1 MLPSALLAASF
12 LRDPMV
18 LFLSGLALL
27 ILFFWYFATDF
38 EARKRNL
45 GSVLIIGVSA
55 LCVLALQDPLKLG
68 IDLAGGSSFTLQVK
82 PKIDEG
88 SGQPIPLTADDVKQA
103 KATVEKRLNSMG
115 NIEMSAVVQGD
126 DKILIQM
133 PGMAPETAADIRV
146 QLEKVARLEVRKV
159 NPEGGQ
165 PGPNGKTLAERI
177 DANEEPRMPGYKV
190 FKHHYDYEGTKRT
203 EYLLL
208 SNRVAWTGKDVQ
220 HAYPESMGGGVSV
233 GITLTNAGGDKMI
246 NLTKDLKPGYDRIAV
261 VLDGEVITAPGLKQ
275 VPLGKSF
282 QIDGQESLEEARALA
297 NALKNPLENP
307 LEIIDERTVTP
318 TLGAA
323 VVKQGLYAGAVGL
336 SITALFVL
344 IYYRTAGLIALFGL
358 VVNTL
363 MIFGGMAMFDFT
375 FTLPSIAG
383 MILSI
388 GMAVDANVLI
398 YERLREEIAA
408 GKSLKIA
415 ISASYDKAFSAIF
428 DSNLTSLITAVILLF
443 MGSGTIK
450 GFAITLVIGIAASMF
465 SGILVTRVLF
475 RWANDLSLLKK
486 LSFLNLIKATKIDF
500 LSKTKIS
507 YIVSGILILASIG
520 AVAMRG
526 ERSLGIDFTG
536 GTLVEFQ
543 MGDKPINQQEVEE
556 SLGKVEA
563 SKRPTSQVEKSITGE
578 LLTVRC
584 ASGDEENVEK
594 HLRKSFADLGER
606 NVQFKLGNQQISQ
619 QEVDKSL
626 EQLDASKRPTSQ
638 VGKSPKGDGELLT
651 VNCAAGDEEKVEK
664 HLRAAF
670 PLLAEKEVLVTNTI
684 PASRQAVSATLG
696 KDYMIESGIALV
708 LGLIGIL
715 LYITIRFEFS
725 FALGGF
731 VALLHDVVLSA
742 GILILFGGE
751 LSLIHVG
758 ALLTIAGYSIN
769 DTIVIFDRIRD
780 SLRHGEGDVKDLMNE
795 AINATLSRTVLTS
808 LTTIATVAILT
819 VFGGSQLKDFSSM
832 ILIGL
837 VIGTYSSVFIA
848 SPVVLWWSQ
857 RKGGSLRKEI
867 LHTTLAE
874 SDIQAT
880 P

>member
-1 MLPSALLAASF
+1 MLLSALLAVSF
-12 LRDPMV
+12 LKDPMV

-27 ILFFWYFATDF
+27 ILFFWYFATDY

-45 GSVLIIGVSA
+45 GSVLILGISA

-68 IDLAGGSSFTLQVK
+68 IDLAGGSSFTLLVK
-82 PKIDEG
+82 PKTDEG
-88 SGQPIPLTADDVKQA
+88 TGQPIPLTADDVKQA
-103 KATVEKRLNSMG
+103 KATVEKRLNTYG
-115 NIEMSAVVQGD
+115 NIEMSAVVQGN
-126 DKILIQM
+126 DKILLQM
-133 PGMAPETAADIRV
+133 PGMSPETAADIRV

-159 NPEGGQ
+159 NPDGGQ

-190 FKHHYDYEGTKRT
+190 YKHHYDVEGSKRT
-203 EYLLL
+203 EFLLL

-233 GITLTNAGGDKMI
+233 GITLTSSGGDKMI
-246 NLTKDLKPGYDRIAV
+246 NLTKDLTPGKDRIAV

-323 VVKQGLYAGAVGL
+323 VVKQGLWAGAVGL

-358 VVNTL
+358 AVNTL

-415 ISASYDKAFSAIF
+415 ISTSYDKAFSAIF

-475 RWANDLSLLKK
+475 RWTNDLSILKK

-520 AVAMRG
+520 AVTMRG

-543 MGDKPINQQEVEE
+543 MGEKHINQQEVEH
-556 SLGKVEA
+556 SLGQVQA

-578 LLTVRC
+578 LLTVRT
-584 ASGDEENVEK
+584 ASGDE
-594 HLRKSFADLGER
+594 A
-606 NVQFKLGNQQISQ
+606 
-619 QEVDKSL
+619 
-626 EQLDASKRPTSQ
+626 
-638 VGKSPKGDGELLT
+638 
-651 VNCAAGDEEKVEK
+651 KVEDY
-664 HLRAAF
+664 LRSTF
-670 PLLAEKEVLVTNTI
+670 PLLAEKNADGTFAI
-684 PASRQAVSATLG
+684 QASRQAVSATLG
-696 KDYMIESGIALV
+696 KDYMIESGIALL
-708 LGLIGIL
+708 LGLFGIL
-715 LYITIRFEFS
+715 VYITIRFEFS

-780 SLRHGEGDVKDLMNE
+780 SLRHGEGDVKALMNE

-819 VFGGSQLKDFSSM
+819 LFGGSQLKDFSSM

-874 SDIQAT
+874 SDIQAA